1 MRARQEGRAFRAS
14 QGMVSHRL
22 KKHHVDY
29 LALVRDSCSQTGAKE
44 SMEEGKEKGMRKN
57 EGWSQIEERIT
68 NVRQSY

>member
-22 KKHHVDY
+22 KEHCVGC

-44 SMEEGKEKGMRKN
+44 SMEEEKEKGMRKK
-57 EGWSQIEERIT
+57 
-68 NVRQSY
+68 